1 MSTAPYPAAVEQLL
15 SQSHAQRVTA
25 RAVIGAQTIALD
37 VIDYTVDASEQ
48 RTPRVEATL
57 TCAVPDEATIALLD
71 PRTSVRIII
80 AAAYRLT
87 SGVWA
92 EADIANLILRRR
104 SISRPDNTMA
114 LYAQGLESII
124 IEQSANTHAAD
135 DPAEDHSPISVPSG
149 SDRARIM
156 LAAYLDGTPYAA
168 TTITDTAR
176 TGATLWPGNGAD
188 LWDDIE
194 SIGEQQGFEVYDQGD
209 NTLRIAR
216 RPETVTSDPAAA
228 LTVGATG
235 TITGSDA
242 VVDRDD
248 WANFVVLR
256 YRTVALTTGVVS
268 YVYGTA
274 RVTAGPYSWAAAG
287 VRSMIVDRIGKPSL
301 AAANA
306 AAAALLQRVLARGRG
321 YTLTAISAWWIVP
334 GATVT
339 VQLPTGTQER
349 HIVAS
354 VTHTTGGTMTVVT
367 RLPDTVST
375 IGE

>member
-1 MSTAPYPAAVEQLL
+1 MSTVPYPAAVEQLL
-15 SQSHAQRVTA
+15 SQSHEQRIAV
-25 RAVIGAQTIALD
+25 RAVVAAQTITLD
-37 VIDYTVDASEQ
+37 LIDYTVDFTER

-57 TCAVPDEATIALLD
+57 TCAVPDEPTIALLD
-71 PRTSVRIII
+71 PRTSVRVIIT
-80 AAAYRLT
+80 AAYRLT

-104 SISRPDNTMA
+104 SISRPENTMA
-114 LYAQGLESII
+114 LFAQGLESVI
-124 IEQSANTHAAD
+124 IEQSANTRAAD
-135 DPAEDHSPISVPSG
+135 DPSEDRSPISVPSG

-156 LAAYLDGTPYAA
+156 AAALFSETPYEG
-168 TTITDTAR
+168 TLIVDTAR

-216 RPETVTSDPAAA
+216 RPETVSSDPAAA

-235 TITGSDA
+235 TIIESDA

-248 WANFVVLR
+248 WANFVVIR

-268 YVYGTA
+268 YVYGLA
-274 RVTAGPYSWAAAG
+274 RVTAGPYSWANAG
-287 VRSMIVDRIGKPSL
+287 MRSLIVDRIGAPSL
-301 AAANA
+301 DAANA

-321 YTLTAISAWWIVP
+321 YTLTAVSAWWIVP

-349 HIVAS
+349 HLVAS